1 MNIFF
6 TLIIWSVE
14 LFVSSDSDD
23 VIGKEW
29 KID

>member
-14 LFVSSDSDD
+14 LIVSSDDD
-23 VIGKEW
+23 SVEKEW
-29 KID
+29 KVD

>member
-14 LFVSSDSDD
+14 LLVSSDDD
-23 VIGKEW
+23 SVEKEW
-29 KID
+29 KVD